1 VWGGY
6 FKKGVKVLKRIFSIV
21 ILVVIIGIMALP
33 TMAWDGYP
41 DTPIISNKYD
51 ESYIYQ
57 VIIKRTST
65 YNYEINLLLS
75 KTPIY
80 IDESDDDYL
89 KNASGDLYF
98 LRYQNGNWVYGGGVS
113 GLRYFEILQSS
124 HDIYTDS
131 SLTSVF
137 FSASPKTP
145 MQEVLTQH
153 PPLTLMTP
161 QRVGMIT
168 YLIGLLIASVAFLK
182 GLQLLFKTLRKA

>member
-21 ILVVIIGIMALP
+21 ILVVIIVMMAIP
-33 TMAWDGYP
+33 SMAWDGYP
-41 DTPIISNKYD
+41 DTPIISDKYD

-57 VIIKRTST
+57 VIVCDSGWTSCPIRMYLSRTPFYVQYSSIKSSST
-65 YNYEINLLLS
+65 IHHLKYEDGVW
-75 KTPIY
+75 KY
-80 IDESDDDYL
+80 
-89 KNASGDLYF
+89 
-98 LRYQNGNWVYGGGVS
+98 YGIGS
-113 GLRYFEILQSS
+113 SAFTEILQSS

-137 FSASPKTP
+137 FSAPITLTR
-145 MQEVLTQH
+145 VLDQH

-161 QRVGMIT
+161 QIVGMIP

-182 GLQLLFKTLRKA
+182 GLQFLFRTLRKA